1 MTFRSQ
7 TDDKGVLR
15 RLFHIQAASTLLI
28 SWMES
33 LY

>member
-7 TDDKGVLR
+7 TDDKGALR